1 MQNKS
6 ENGVSRSVLNRLPRY
21 YISLRELYRRDKLRV
36 SSGELAKMM
45 GVTASQIRH
54 DLNCFGGFGQQGYGY
69 NVVYLY
75 KKIGEILGVQ
85 DDFGAVIIG
94 AGPLCRAIASGSIF
108 TRRGVKLLAIF
119 DCDSEKCGKSIS
131 GIKVLP
137 FESFNSFCRENT
149 VDIAI
154 LAVSAEAAKD
164 VSEKAALAGV
174 RGIWNFTNTELNIND
189 EKIAVQDVNLGD
201 MLMTLCYE
209 IKERKNEN

>member
-6 ENGVSRSVLNRLPRY
+6 ENGVSRSVVNRLPRY
-21 YISLRELYRRDKLRV
+21 YRALRELYRRDKLRV

-45 GVTASQIRH
+45 GSTASQIRH

-137 FESFNSFCRENT
+137 FESFNSFCTENT

>member
-6 ENGVSRSVLNRLPRY
+6 ENGVSRSVVNRLPRY
-21 YISLRELYRRDKLRV
+21 YRALRELYRRDKLRV

-45 GVTASQIRH
+45 GSTASQIRH

-94 AGPLCRAIASGSIF
+94 AGSLCRAIASGSIF

-119 DCDSEKCGKSIS
+119 DCDSEKCGTSIS
-131 GIKVLP
+131 GIKVLA

-154 LAVSAEAAKD
+154 LAVPAEAAQK
-164 VSEKAALAGV
+164 VAEEAALSGV
-174 RGIWNFTNTELNIND
+174 RGIWNFTNTELNIKD
-189 EKIAVQDVNLGD
+189 EKIAVQDVHLGD